1 MPSRRVP
8 DPFAA
13 QIGDRIRRLRKEKHM
28 SLVELAR
35 ASRISRGHLSEI
47 EQGKVVMTIGTLAN
61 IAAAFDLPL
70 FALCLAPEDDSNDV
84 VVDEVLGR
92 CGCDLKA
99 AAAQIRAPALEG
111 KRPEPPEDPTSDK

>member
-47 EQGKVVMTIGTLAN
+47 EQGKVVMTIGTLGN
-61 IAAAFDLPL
+61 IAGALDLPV
-70 FALCLAPEDDSNDV
+70 FALCLLPKDEPEDI
-84 VVDEVLGR
+84 VVDEVLQR
-92 CGCDLKA
+92 CRGYSKA
-99 AAAQIRAPALEG
+99 AALQIRSAALETDPNDPPKDPPSG
-111 KRPEPPEDPTSDK
+111 K

>member
-1 MPSRRVP
+1 MPSRRIP

-13 QIGDRIRRLRKEKHM
+13 QIGDRIRRLRQEKHLT
-28 SLVELAR
+28 LVQLAR

-61 IAAAFDLPL
+61 IAGALDLPL
-70 FALCLAPEDDSNDV
+70 FVLCLAPKDDPDDI
-84 VVDEVLGR
+84 VVDEIFGR
-92 CGCDLKA
+92 CGCNSKA

-111 KRPEPPEDPTSDK
+111 EHPDPHKDPGPSK